1 MKKSTLQAI
10 TAADIFDV
18 NMVLDITMKTVAKN
32 CPKCGYKEAVFY
44 LSTDNEQRKMISY
57 YICAKQSAQ
66 FTPSCFYRFT
76 DKDKAI
82 DE

>member
-18 NMVLDITMKTVAKN
+18 NMVLDITMKTVNKK

-44 LSTDNEQRKMISY
+44 LSTDNE
-57 YICAKQSAQ
+57 
-66 FTPSCFYRFT
+66 
-76 DKDKAI
+76 
-82 DE
+82 